1 MLALALAAIAP
12 LAAAAA
18 TAPTEPH
25 LLFVDHQEIVEID
38 PRLKLRMQPPV
49 KGERVLTPTEPWESW
64 AVFAYNSA
72 VFNYTLAVSP
82 SCTYISCSATA
93 GSSSDNVTID
103 QHEAPGGT
111 NTVRADFLFSR
122 RIPVPPRE
130 NSSVCPWS
138 RSPDAHRRPS

>member
-1 MLALALAAIAP
+1 MVSAR
-12 LAAAAA
+12 AAAAVALLLCAAPAAQGAVVVARITSWHNPRAGPGNA
-18 TAPTEPH
+18 TNGNGSAALKTLVITPGTLAPTFSPS
-25 LLFVDHQEIVEID
+25 L
-38 PRLKLRMQPPV
+38 
-49 KGERVLTPTEPWESW
+49 
-64 AVFAYNSA
+64 
-72 VFNYTLAVSP
+72 FNYTLAVSP